1 MMTSCPA
8 LPGEALPIDPVMA
21 DKWQHV
27 LDLLARMLRV
37 PAALIM
43 RVAPPNIQVFL
54 SSHSPGNPY
63 EEHELAPLQTGLYCE
78 TVMAQRGELLVPD
91 ALRDKDW
98 CHNPDIKLGMISY
111 LGLPLI
117 WPDDQV
123 FGTICVLDRKE
134 NAYDLTQRQLLEQFR
149 GLVERDLRQVYE
161 QREQALRDAAV
172 LDQMIA
178 SAKLA
183 SIGRLVSG
191 LAHELNTPLGNI
203 LLGSSSLSARLDDI
217 SQQAEARTLS
227 QSGLR
232 RLLDEGRQACAT
244 IERNSTRAGQLLA
257 SVKQIAVDQDGQ
269 QRRHFALDE
278 TVAHVVSATGPLMRR
293 EAINLT
299 LDIPPGL
306 SMDSYPGHIEQILV
320 SLLDNSA
327 RHAFAGQAAREVR
340 IVAALRGEEVELVYT
355 DNGCG
360 ITAEALPRVFDP
372 FYTTRIGEGARGLG
386 LAVVLNAVQSILKG
400 SVHLDSAPGAGV
412 RFTFRL
418 PLNPSAR

>member
-1 MMTSCPA
+1 MSSPA
-8 LPGEALPIDPVMA
+8 NLTDVLSIDTAMA
-21 DKWQHV
+21 DKWQQV
-27 LDLLARMLRV
+27 LDLLARLLHV

-43 RVAPPNIQVFL
+43 RVTPPHIEVFL

-91 ALRDKDW
+91 ALQDAAW
-98 CHNPDIKLGMISY
+98 CHNPDIKLGMVSY
-111 LGLPLI
+111 LGLPLV
-117 WPDDQV
+117 WPDDRV

-134 NAYDLTQRQLLEQFR
+134 NAYDSTQRQLLEQFR
-149 GLVERDLRQVYE
+149 GLVERDLRQVFE
-161 QREQALRDAAV
+161 RRQRELRDAAM
-172 LDQMIA
+172 LEQIIA
-178 SAKLA
+178 GEKLA
-183 SIGRLVSG
+183 TIGRLVSG
-191 LAHELNTPLGNI
+191 IAHELNTPLGNI
-203 LLGSSSLSARLDDI
+203 VLGSSSLSARLDDI
-217 SQQAEARTLS
+217 ARQADERSLS

-269 QRRHFALDE
+269 QRRRFTLDE
-278 TVAHVVSATGPLMRR
+278 TVAHVASATGPLLRR
-293 EAINLT
+293 AAIALT
-299 LDIPPGL
+299 IDIPPGL
-306 SMDSYPGHIEQILV
+306 AMDSYPGHIEQILV

-327 RHAFAGQAAREVR
+327 RHGFAGRQGCQVHIA
-340 IVAALRGEEVELVYT
+340 AALRGEEVELVYT

-360 ITAEALPRVFDP
+360 IAGDALPRVFDP
-372 FYTTRIGEGARGLG
+372 FYTTRVGEGSRGLG
-386 LAVVLNAVQSILKG
+386 LAMVLNAVQAILKG

-418 PLNPSAR
+418 PLNPPAG